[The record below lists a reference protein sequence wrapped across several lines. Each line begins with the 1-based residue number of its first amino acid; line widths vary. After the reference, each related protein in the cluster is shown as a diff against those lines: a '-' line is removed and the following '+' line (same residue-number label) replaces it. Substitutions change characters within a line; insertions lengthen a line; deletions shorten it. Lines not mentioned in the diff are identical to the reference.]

1 MRALGVRRTEAW
13 DLETTSVLNLATD
26 VLGDLPHPNKEGL
39 DEASAQA
46 PQPSQPC
53 TAAGGAEAA

>member
-1 MRALGVRRTEAW
+1 MRRTEAW

-53 TAAGGAEAA
+53 TAADGAEAA